1 MRKFNFGTA
10 ALSAVLLLSVM
21 LAALLPG
28 SPAKADEGNA
38 FSKFFDADGNLL
50 PGVQSV
56 PVTQTVSWMPS
67 FPAWVPFQP
76 QAVYTQVVAPDGATM
91 LMPSMTTLFFM
102 VLAVVWITGWDT
114 AEREAVERSREPGEH
129 QCPFCGA
136 PAVGQTFLGYVCR
149 EHGGE

>member
-1 MRKFNFGTA
+1 
-10 ALSAVLLLSVM
+10 
-21 LAALLPG
+21 
-28 SPAKADEGNA
+28 
-38 FSKFFDADGNLL
+38 
-50 PGVQSV
+50 
-56 PVTQTVSWMPS
+56 
-67 FPAWVPFQP
+67 
-76 QAVYTQVVAPDGATM
+76 
-91 LMPSMTTLFFM
+91 